1 MNDPL
6 PMGKVVKKPPHRRA
20 RERVNVPNAE
30 TREAIEAVQRGE
42 VEPAKDAADLLRKL
56 KS

>member
-1 MNDPL
+1 
-6 PMGKVVKKPPHRRA
+6 MGKVVKKLTSRRA
-20 RERVNVPNAE
+20 RERENAPNAE
-30 TREAIEAVQRGE
+30 TREAIKAAQRGE